1 MNKAVVTALLGLV
14 TGFFLGTLGKG
25 KRRSVL
31 DDIPA
36 SILPPTTVVPTSN
49 IKVVLDFDLVAGV
62 YERYGKEGVYAYLVD
77 NNLAKDYQHGSFI
90 IDQIFVPEYEKF
102 KRRQGASDEPIT
114 EQPQT

>member
-1 MNKAVVTALLGLV
+1 MNKAVITALLGLV

-36 SILPPTTVVPTSN
+36 NALLPTTVVPTNN
-49 IKVVLDFDLVAGV
+49 IKVVLDFDLVSGV

-90 IDQIFVPEYEKF
+90 IDQIFIPEYEKY
-102 KRRQGASDEPIT
+102 KRRQGTVEGVTEPL
-114 EQPQT
+114 PL